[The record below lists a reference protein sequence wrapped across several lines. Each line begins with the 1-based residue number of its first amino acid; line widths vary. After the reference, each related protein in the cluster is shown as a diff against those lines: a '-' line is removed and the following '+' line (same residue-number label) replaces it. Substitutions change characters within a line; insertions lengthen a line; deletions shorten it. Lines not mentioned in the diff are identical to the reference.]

1 MRAAVVGLGWWGKVI
16 VKNLAKSDKINVVC
30 GVDQDLSNLKQ
41 FGVDYNI
48 QLSDSYTSILSDHSI
63 DSVILATPNRLHHT
77 HIIAA
82 AEAGKFIFCEK
93 PLCLNAE
100 NAEEAIRACRKNGII
115 LGLGH
120 ERRFEPA
127 MKSLFDHV
135 AQGDIGKVLHVETNF
150 SHDFRSDLL

>member
-16 VKNLAKSDKINVVC
+16 VKNLAKSDNINVVC
-30 GVDQDLSNLKQ
+30 GVDQDLSQLKE
-41 FGVDYNI
+41 FGVEYNI
-48 QLSDSYTSILSDHSI
+48 ELRDSYESVLSDASI

-77 HIIAA
+77 HIIQA

-93 PLCLNAE
+93 PLCLNAK
-100 NAEEAIRACRKNGII
+100 NAKEAIRSCKENGIV

-127 MKSLFDHV
+127 MKSLFDHI
-135 AQGDIGKVLHVETNF
+135 ARGDIGLSLIHI
-150 SHDFRSDLL
+150 